1 MITWIRNNTALFS
14 LAAGGV
20 IVISSAAVGWHQLQ
34 GLIADQA
41 EVRKHIN
48 DNSRHVDPDREK
60 ELREQVEQLEH
71 RVGELEARRRAWE
84 LFRER
89 NDNHRID
96 RAR

>member
-34 GLIADQA
+34 GLVADQA
-41 EVRKHIN
+41 EIRKHIN

-60 ELREQVEQLEH
+60 ELRAQVERLEE
-71 RVGELEARRRAWE
+71 RVRDLESQRRAWQ
-84 LFRER
+84 LRREY
-89 NDNHRID
+89 DNR
-96 RAR
+96 RTR